1 MSDKKVLIFYNS
13 KRGSTK
19 DYADWI
25 ADGVKEEA
33 SNAGINLT
41 LDRVSMEECDFDD
54 FETYDAIVFGS
65 WLRGSGIVGLDV
77 VKPYMDGIQK
87 KCIIY
92 CCGISDYN
100 PGNYAQIVDINFN
113 DKIDMS
119 AVKLYYCPGAY
130 DPSKVKGI
138 DKLMMWIAK
147 RVVMK
152 GSIKEEASQA
162 YRMKKI
168 IEEGADLKDMK
179 YAKQVIQGVMKII
192 SE

>member
-1 MSDKKVLIFYNS
+1 MNEKRVLIFYNS

-19 DYADWI
+19 TYAEWI
-25 ADGVKEEA
+25 ADGIKEEA
-33 SNAGINLT
+33 SKLT
-41 LDRVSMEECDFDD
+41 VSLFIDKVSMEECDFDTI
-54 FETYDAIVFGS
+54 ESYDAVVFGS

-77 VKPYMDGIQK
+77 VKPYMDGIQE

-100 PGNYAQIVDINFN
+100 PKNYAQIVEINFN
-113 DKIDMS
+113 DKVDMS
-119 AVKLYYCPGAY
+119 KVRLYYCPGSY

-147 RVVMK
+147 KVVTK
-152 GSIKEEASQA
+152 GSVKEEAGQA

-168 IEEGADLKDMK
+168 IEEGADLKDVK
-179 YAKQVIQGVMKII
+179 YAKQVIQRVMKIV